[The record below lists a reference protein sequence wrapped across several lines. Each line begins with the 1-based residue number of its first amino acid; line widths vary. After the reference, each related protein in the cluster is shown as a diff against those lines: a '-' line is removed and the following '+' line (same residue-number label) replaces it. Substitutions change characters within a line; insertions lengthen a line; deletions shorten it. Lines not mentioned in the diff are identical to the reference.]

1 MEYIR
6 NLIVHKDVVFLK
18 TRSFG
23 RQSSFSDSEL
33 FLFLVE
39 NGFKKGQK
47 PY

>member
-1 MEYIR
+1 M
-6 NLIVHKDVVFLK
+6 VHKVVDFLK
-18 TRSFG
+18 TKIFG